1 MDAKGS
7 INLDQEMGD
16 MKPNFEGYHPN
27 ELSDSKEKELNSTHK
42 SPSTA
47 NFNSRID
54 FNRAESGIDKN
65 VVRDSN
71 HMSKLSAGFVETING
86 NQ

>member
-7 INLDQEMGD
+7 LNLDQEMGD
-16 MKPNFEGYHPN
+16 MKPNFDGGPN
-27 ELSDSKEKELNSTHK
+27 ELSDLKEKEFTSTHK

-54 FNRAESGIDKN
+54 FNRAESAIDKKID
-65 VVRDSN
+65 RDSKN
-71 HMSKLSAGFVETING
+71 MSKLSAGLVATNNG
-86 NQ
+86 NL

>member
-16 MKPNFEGYHPN
+16 MKPNFDGGPN
-27 ELSDSKEKELNSTHK
+27 ELSDLKEKEFNSTHK

-54 FNRAESGIDKN
+54 FNRAESGIDKK
-65 VVRDSN
+65 VDRDSKD
-71 HMSKLSAGFVETING
+71 MSKFSAGFGETNNG
-86 NQ
+86 NM